1 MFTNRPARRQRG
13 ISLVE
18 LVMFIVIVSTAVVGI
33 LQVFSLTTSR
43 SADPLLR
50 KQALSIAEGLLEEVE
65 LAGFTF
71 CDPTDAQAD
80 VATGAFVSIVA
91 PLGCAAD
98 ATIERFVQEVGGVAR
113 PFDNVNDYVD
123 AAGTRV
129 YMQDAAGANFPA
141 GYTAT
146 VAIAPD
152 AAFGPAAAPIP
163 QAAVLRITVTVAYGN
178 DNVVLEGYRVRY
190 APN

>member
-80 VATGAFVSIVA
+80 VATGAFVSTVA
-91 PLGCAAD
+91 PLGCAATVEGFD
-98 ATIERFVQEVGGVAR
+98 QEAGGIPR
-113 PFDNVNDYVD
+113 PFDNVNDYVRL
-123 AAGTRV
+123 AGVGELYPR
-129 YMQDAAGANFPA
+129 DAAGANFPA
-141 GYTAT
+141 GYAAT

>member
-1 MFTNRPARRQRG
+1 MYTSRPSRRLRG
-13 ISLVE
+13 VSLVE
-18 LVMFIVIVSTAVVGI
+18 LLMFIVIVGTAVVGI
-33 LQVFSLTTSR
+33 LQVFSLTTR
-43 SADPLLR
+43 HSADPLLR

-80 VATGAFVSIVA
+80 VATGAFVGAVA
-91 PLGCAAD
+91 PLGCAA
-98 ATIERFVQEVGGVAR
+98 TVENLGQEAGGIPR

-123 AAGTRV
+123 AGGTRV
-129 YMQDAAGANFPA
+129 YRQDAAGADFPLA
-141 GYTAT
+141 YTAT

-163 QAAVLRITVTVAYGN
+163 QAAVLRITVTVAYGD